1 MKSVLVVSRPTI
13 LKAQA
18 AISSCEACSERAGIL
33 FDWIVDEVTGRDAV
47 TTDYFLSEPA
57 TCPNC
62 HGQVLED
69 TLVEPV
75 KMDTSLRRYPSLFRG

>member
-1 MKSVLVVSRPTI
+1 MKSLVVVSRPTI

-18 AISSCEACSERAGIL
+18 EISSCEACSEGADIL
-33 FDWIVDEVTGRDAV
+33 FDCIVDEVTGRDAV

-57 TCPNC
+57 KCPNC
-62 HGQVLED
+62 YGQVFED

-75 KMDTSLRRYPSLFRG
+75 GMDTSRRIYPSFLT